1 MSEVEADVGHLLA
14 GGGVDI
20 GQELGGQHLLL
31 SLGSVAQHELGRV
44 LFLLRYRLE
53 SRLELMA

>member
-14 GGGVDI
+14 GGGVDV

-53 SRLELMA
+53 SRLG